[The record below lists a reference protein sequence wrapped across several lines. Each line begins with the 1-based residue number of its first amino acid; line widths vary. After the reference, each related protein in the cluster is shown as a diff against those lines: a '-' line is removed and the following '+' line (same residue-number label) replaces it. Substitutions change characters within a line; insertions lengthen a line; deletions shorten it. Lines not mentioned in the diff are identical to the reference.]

1 MSSMIKGASMK
12 DELDLYKPVGEAIS
26 LLLFPHAE
34 VVLHDLRT
42 GCIGA
47 IFNNV
52 SKRAVGDESLLDDW
66 DKLSASQDLF
76 PPYFK
81 TNWDG
86 RKMKSVTAVLKNGKG
101 KPIGLLC
108 INLDISK
115 WEEMHRF
122 ILDLIKPAT
131 EMPDFLFKNDWR
143 EKINIYVSAYL
154 KQHALRLESL
164 SRDEKRKLLL
174 ALQKEGAF
182 DTKNA
187 ASYIADVLQ
196 ISRATV
202 YNYLRD
208 CSQSKLLSIFGFF

>member
-1 MSSMIKGASMK
+1 MK
-12 DELDLYKPVGEAIS
+12 AKLDYYKSVAEAVS
-26 LLLFPHAE
+26 VLLFPHAE
-34 VVLHDLRT
+34 VVIHDLKT
-42 GCIGA
+42 GSIAA
-47 IFNNV
+47 IFNNL
-52 SKRAVGDESLLDDW
+52 SKRAVGDESLLDEI
-66 DKLSASQDLF
+66 KNLSESQDVF

-86 RKMKSVTAVLKNGKG
+86 RKMKSVTAVLRDETG
-101 KPIGLLC
+101 KPMGLMC

-122 ILDLIKPAT
+122 ILDLIKPTT

-143 EKINIYVSAYL
+143 EKINIYVSTYL

-164 SRDEKRKLLL
+164 NKAEKQKLLF
-174 ALQKEGAF
+174 ALHKEGAF
-182 DTKNA
+182 ETKNA

-202 YNYLRD
+202 YNYLKE
-208 CSQSKLLSIFGFF
+208 SNENFTI

>member
-1 MSSMIKGASMK
+1 MSNILKRNSMK
-12 DELDLYKPVGEAIS
+12 KGLEHYKPIAEAIS
-26 LLLFPHAE
+26 ILLFPHAE

-47 IFNNV
+47 ILNNF
-52 SKRAVGDESLLDDW
+52 SKRAIGDESLLDDMG
-66 DKLSASQDLF
+66 KLSESQNVF

-86 RKMKSVTAVLKNGKG
+86 RKMKSVTAVLRSQAG

-115 WEEMHRF
+115 WEEMHHF
-122 ILDLIKPAT
+122 ILDLISPAT

-143 EKINIYVSAYL
+143 EKINSYVSNYL
-154 KQHALRLESL
+154 KQHALLLESL
-164 SRDEKRKLLL
+164 DKVEMQKLLF

-182 DTKNA
+182 ETKNA

-202 YNYLRD
+202 YNYLKK
-208 CSQSKLLSIFGFF
+208 SNENSTI

>member
-1 MSSMIKGASMK
+1 MK
-12 DELDLYKPVGEAIS
+12 NGLDHYKPVAEAIS
-26 LLLFPHAE
+26 ILLFPHAE

-47 IFNNV
+47 IFNNL
-52 SKRAVGDESLLDDW
+52 SKRAVGDESLLDEMN
-66 DKLSASQDLF
+66 KISKSQNVF

-86 RKMKSVTAVLKNGKG
+86 RKMKSVTAVIRNQAGN
-101 KPIGLLC
+101 PIGLMC

-115 WEEMHRF
+115 WEEMHHF
-122 ILDLIKPAT
+122 ILDMIKPAT

-143 EKINIYVSAYL
+143 EKINLYVSAYL

-164 SRDEKRKLLL
+164 DRAEKKKLLL

-202 YNYLRD
+202 YNYL
-208 CSQSKLLSIFGFF
+208 KGEP

>member
-1 MSSMIKGASMK
+1 MS
-12 DELDLYKPVGEAIS
+12 DELDRYQPVGEAIS

-42 GCIGA
+42 GCIQA
-47 IFNNV
+47 IFNNL
-52 SKRAVGDESLLDDW
+52 SKRAIGDESLLDELNE
-66 DKLSASQDLF
+66 LSSSQDVF

-86 RKMKSVTAVLKNGKG
+86 RKMKSVTAVLKDQVG
-101 KPIGLLC
+101 KPVGLLC

-115 WEEMHRF
+115 WEEMHHF
-122 ILDLIKPAT
+122 ILEMIKPAA
-131 EMPDFLFKNDWR
+131 EMPDFLFKNDWK
-143 EKINIYVSAYL
+143 EKINRYVSAYL
-154 KQHALRLESL
+154 KQHGLRLESL
-164 SRDEKRKLLL
+164 DRGEKRQLLFT
-174 ALQKEGAF
+174 LQKEGAF

-202 YNYLRD
+202 YNYLKESR
-208 CSQSKLLSIFGFF
+208 

>member
-1 MSSMIKGASMK
+1 MRSL
-12 DELDLYKPVGEAIS
+12 ETLDQYKPVAEAIS
-26 LLLFPHAE
+26 LLLFPHGE

-47 IFNNV
+47 IFNNL
-52 SKRAVGDESLLDDW
+52 SKRAVGDESLLDEIGT
-66 DKLSASQDLF
+66 LSDSQDVF

-86 RKMKSVTAVLKNGKG
+86 RKMKSVSAVLKDRVG

-115 WEEMHRF
+115 WEEMHHF
-122 ILDLIKPAT
+122 ILDLIKPT
-131 EMPDFLFKNDWR
+131 SEMPDFLFKNDWK
-143 EKINIYVSAYL
+143 EKINIYVSTYL
-154 KQHALRLESL
+154 KQHVLRLETL
-164 SRDEKRKLLL
+164 DRAGKRKLLL

-182 DTKNA
+182 DSKNA

-202 YNYLRD
+202 YNYLKEK
-208 CSQSKLLSIFGFF
+208 Q

>member
-1 MSSMIKGASMK
+1 MRN
-12 DELDLYKPVGEAIS
+12 ELDRYKPVGEAIS
-26 LLLFPHAE
+26 ILLFPHAE
-34 VVLHDLRT
+34 VVLHDLGT

-47 IFNNV
+47 IFNNL
-52 SKRAVGDESLLDDW
+52 SKRAVGDESLLNELN
-66 DKLSASQDLF
+66 KLSESQDVF

-86 RKMKSVTAVLKNGKG
+86 RKMKSVTAVLKNQAG

-115 WEEMHRF
+115 WEEMHHF
-122 ILDLIKPAT
+122 ILDLIKPTT

-143 EKINIYVSAYL
+143 EKINTYVSAYL

-164 SRDEKRKLLL
+164 DKAEKRKLLL

-187 ASYIADVLQ
+187 ASYISYVLQ

-202 YNYLRD
+202 YNYLKR
-208 CSQSKLLSIFGFF
+208 SNENSGF

>member
-1 MSSMIKGASMK
+1 MAKRIPMR
-12 DELDLYKPVGEAIS
+12 DELDRYKPVGEAIS
-26 LLLFPHAE
+26 ILLFPHAE
-34 VVLHDLRT
+34 VVLHDLKT

-47 IFNNV
+47 IFNNL
-52 SKRAVGDESLLDDW
+52 SKRAIGDESLLDELDN
-66 DKLSASQDLF
+66 LSESQDVF
-76 PPYFK
+76 PSYFK
-81 TNWDG
+81 INWDG
-86 RKMKSVTAVLKNGKG
+86 RKMKSVTAVLKNQVG

-115 WEEMHRF
+115 WEEMHHF
-122 ILDLIKPAT
+122 ILDLIKPTT

-164 SRDEKRKLLL
+164 DKAEKRKLLL

-202 YNYLRD
+202 YNYLKKNNEH
-208 CSQSKLLSIFGFF
+208 SSI

>member
-1 MSSMIKGASMK
+1 M
-12 DELDLYKPVGEAIS
+12 DELANYKSIGEAIS

-34 VVLHDLRT
+34 VVIHDLKT

-47 IFNNV
+47 IFNNF
-52 SKRAVGDESLLDDW
+52 SKRAVGDDSLLDEV
-66 DKLSASQDLF
+66 KHLSDTEDVF

-81 TNWDG
+81 INWDG
-86 RKMKSVTAVLKNGKG
+86 RKMKCVTAVLRNHRGKAT
-101 KPIGLLC
+101 GLLC

-131 EMPDFLFKNDWR
+131 EMPDFLFKNDWK
-143 EKINIYVSAYL
+143 EKINIYVSSYL

-164 SRDEKRKLLL
+164 DKNEKKKLLH
-174 ALQKEGAF
+174 ALHEEGAF
-182 DTKNA
+182 NTKNA
-187 ASYIADVLQ
+187 ASYVADVLQ

-202 YNYLRD
+202 YNYLKD
-208 CSQSKLLSIFGFF
+208 K

>member
-1 MSSMIKGASMK
+1 MNAK
-12 DELDLYKPVGEAIS
+12 DELDPYKPVGEAIS
-26 LLLFPHAE
+26 MLLFPHAE
-34 VVLHDLRT
+34 VVLHDLRS

-47 IFNNV
+47 IFNNL
-52 SKRAVGDESLLDDW
+52 SKRAIGDESLLEELDMDISK
-66 DKLSASQDLF
+66 DVF

-86 RKMKSVTAVLKNGKG
+86 RKMKSVTAVLKNTLG

-115 WEEMHRF
+115 WEEMHHF
-122 ILDLIKPAT
+122 ILDMLKAT
-131 EMPDFLFKNDWR
+131 TVTPEYLFKNDWR
-143 EKINIYVSAYL
+143 EKINTYVSTYL

-164 SRDEKRKLLL
+164 DKAEKRKLLL
-174 ALQKEGAF
+174 ALEKEGAF

-202 YNYLRD
+202 YNYL
-208 CSQSKLLSIFGFF
+208 KENHAP